1 MAEVCQISCIN
12 RPDRLR
18 AAWLVP
24 AFVRRA
30 REFVLGH
37 ICGRSACA
45 GPFGDRYLFLP
56 AGSVR
61 PAGSPIAEKVGS
73 LSHYKSN
80 IRDIEFNLFE
90 VLGRDEVLGQGPF
103 EAIDGETARS
113 ILTEVERLAR
123 EDLAASYEDSDRNP
137 PVFDP
142 KTHTAPLPESFKKSF
157 QAWQDAESWRLQL
170 PEVLGGTPAPSS
182 LIWALGEMVLG
193 ANAPIWMYGAGPAFA
208 SIVHRNGND
217 RGWNPSMVLTE
228 PDAGSDVGAG
238 RAKATLNEDGT
249 WNITG
254 VKRFIT
260 SAESDLCDN
269 IIHLVLARPVGVE
282 GHGGPGTKGLSLF
295 IVPKFHFDPET
306 GELGER
312 NGAYVTNVEHKMGIK
327 VSNTCE
333 LTFGDPGVGGGE
345 PAVGWLL
352 GEVHDGIAQMFQVI
366 ENARM
371 MVGSKAIATLSTG
384 YLNALEYAKTRVQ
397 GSDLSQASDKTAP
410 RVTITHHPDVRR
422 SLMVQKS
429 FSEAMRALV
438 LYTASWQD
446 RVQIAEHNGKTDEL
460 AMRVNDLLLPIVK
473 GYGSEGSGVVLG
485 TQSLQ
490 TFGGS
495 GFLQEYPIEQ
505 YVRDAKIDTLYEGT
519 TAIQGQDFFFRKIVK
534 DQAKALGHIAAE
546 IDGFVKSEAGNGRL
560 KVERELLAQALKD
573 GQELVGFMINT
584 LMSADESAEGGD
596 LRNIYKVGLNTTRL
610 LMMLGD
616 VVCSWLML
624 RGAEVALEKLG
635 GEGSQANRLFYE
647 GKVAA
652 AQFFAQHNL
661 PRLSAELAIAEA
673 TDLSLMDLDEG
684 SF

>member
-1 MAEVCQISCIN
+1 M
-12 RPDRLR
+12 
-18 AAWLVP
+18 
-24 AFVRRA
+24 
-30 REFVLGH
+30 
-37 ICGRSACA
+37 
-45 GPFGDRYLFLP
+45 
-56 AGSVR
+56 
-61 PAGSPIAEKVGS
+61 
-73 LSHYKSN
+73 SHYKSN
-80 IRDIEFNLFE
+80 VRDIEFNLFE
-90 VLGRDEVLGQGPF
+90 VLGRDEVLGTGPF
-103 EAIDGETARS
+103 EEIDGETARE
-113 ILTEVERLAR
+113 ILTEVDRMAR
-123 EDLAASYEDSDRNP
+123 EDLAESFVDSDRNP

-142 KTHTAPLPESFKKSF
+142 ETHTAPLPEAFKKSYR
-157 QAWQDAESWRLQL
+157 AWMDAEYWRLGTMA
-170 PEVLGGTPAPSS
+170 ELGGTPAPSS
-182 LIWALGEMVLG
+182 FNWAMGELVLG
-193 ANAPIWMYGAGPAFA
+193 ANPALWMYGAGPMFA
-208 SIVHRNGND
+208 GVLYRNGNERD
-217 RGWNPSMVLTE
+217 QKIAQLIVDKGWNTTMVLTE

-238 RAKATLNEDGT
+238 RAKATANDDGT
-249 WNITG
+249 WNIEG

-260 SAESDLCDN
+260 SGESDLCDN
-269 IIHLVLARPVGVE
+269 IIHMVLARPVGVE
-282 GHGGPGTKGLSLF
+282 GAGGPGTKGLSLF
-295 IVPKFHFDPET
+295 IVPKYDFDVET

-312 NGAYVTNVEHKMGIK
+312 NGVYVTNVEHKMGIK

-333 LTFGDPGVGGGE
+333 LTFGDGA
-345 PAVGWLL
+345 PAKGWLL

-397 GSDLSQASDKTAP
+397 GSDLSKAADKTAP

-446 RVQIAEHNGKTDEL
+446 RVQIAEHNGETDEL

-473 GYGSEGSGVVLG
+473 GYGSERSWVLLG
-485 TQSLQ
+485 TESLQ

-495 GFLQEYPIEQ
+495 GFLQEYPVEQ

-560 KVERELLAQALKD
+560 KVERELLAQGLAD
-573 GQELVGFMINT
+573 GQALVGYMINT

-596 LRNIYKVGLNTTRL
+596 LKNIYKVGLNSTRL

-616 VVCSWLML
+616 VVCAWLML
-624 RGAEVALEKLG
+624 RGAEVALQKLG
-635 GEGSQANRLFYE
+635 GEVSESDRLFYE
-647 GKVAA
+647 GKIAA
-652 AQFFAQHNL
+652 AQFFAHHNL
-661 PRLSAELAIAEA
+661 PRLSAELAIAES
-673 TDLSLMDLDEG
+673 TDLSLMELDER